1 MSNSSLDR
9 INVVDALRG
18 FALSGIVLIHM
29 EEMYLANNF
38 SEELLATLLQ
48 QPIDIV
54 VDDFIYWT
62 ISGKFFSLFSL
73 LFGLS
78 FFIQMDRAAKKGA
91 DFKLRFLWRLIL
103 LAGFGLLHR
112 LLYPGDIL
120 ITYALIGV
128 VLTLFYHLNNRMVF
142 GIAALLFLGLGRY
155 IAFAIWGNDPIIS
168 PLDNDRALCFSAMEN
183 GSLMD
188 VALASFNRLPGD
200 INGQLAPVMGRAYL
214 TLGYFLIGMLLGKSR
229 WLENIG
235 NHLKTFRI
243 IMITSLIFYI
253 ASIFIHL
260 ELLGESWSVF
270 EHEYTDWPSMFKLT
284 FFDLHC
290 LFFTLFLATGFT
302 LLFEKKCATKT
313 LNLLSPYGRMALTN
327 YLMQSLIGSFIF
339 FNWGLGLL
347 GHLRAVEIFGLGIF
361 VLIVQVALSHLWLKH
376 FKFGPLEWL
385 WRSLTYFKIQ
395 PIKKMT

>member
-1 MSNSSLDR
+1 MSNSNLER

-18 FALSGIVLIHM
+18 LALAGIVLIHIV
-29 EEMYLANNF
+29 EMYLAN
-38 SEELLATLLQ
+38 SIPEELHATLFQ
-48 QPIDIV
+48 QPIDTV
-54 VDDFIYWT
+54 VDAFVYWT

-103 LAGFGLLHR
+103 LAGFGFLHR
-112 LLYPGDIL
+112 LFYPGDIL
-120 ITYALIGV
+120 IIYALIGV
-128 VLTLFYHLNNRMVF
+128 VLIPFFHLNNRMVF
-142 GIAALLFLGLGRY
+142 SIGILLFLGLGRY
-155 IAFAIWGNDPIIS
+155 VAFAIWGSEPIIP
-168 PLDNDRALCFSAMEN
+168 PLENDMELGYLAMKN
-183 GSLMD
+183 GSFMD
-188 VALASFNRLPGD
+188 MVLASWNRLPGD
-200 INGQLAPVMGRAYL
+200 INWQFTPFMGRAYL

-235 NHLKTFRI
+235 KHLNTLRV

-253 ASIFIHL
+253 GSVFIHL
-260 ELLGESWSVF
+260 ELLGGTWSVMSN
-270 EHEYTDWPSMFKLT
+270 EYTNWSSMFMLT

-290 LFFTLFLATGFT
+290 LSFTLFIATGFT
-302 LLFEKKCATKT
+302 LLFEKKWATKT
-313 LNLLSPYGRMALTN
+313 LNILSPYGRMALTN
-327 YLMQSLIGSFIF
+327 YVMQSMIGSFIF

-347 GHLRAVEIFGLGIF
+347 GKLRVAEIFGLAIF
-361 VLIVQVALSHLWLKH
+361 VLILQVMLSHLWLKH

-395 PIKKMT
+395 PIKKID

>member
-18 FALSGIVLIHM
+18 FALSGIVIIHM
-29 EEMYLANNF
+29 VEMYLAN
-38 SEELLATLLQ
+38 SLPEELLATLLQ
-48 QPIDIV
+48 EPLDTV
-54 VDDFIYWT
+54 TDGFVYWT

-103 LAGFGLLHR
+103 LAGFGFLHR
-112 LLYPGDIL
+112 LFYPGDIL
-120 ITYALIGV
+120 IIYAFIGV
-128 VLTLFYHLNNRMVF
+128 VLIPFYHLNNRMVF
-142 GIAALLFLGLGRY
+142 SVGILLFLGIGRY
-155 IAFAIWGNDPIIS
+155 FAFALWGNDPIIS
-168 PLDNDRALCFSAMEN
+168 FLNNDRALCFSAMEN
-183 GSLMD
+183 GSFVD

-200 INGQLAPVMGRAYL
+200 INSQLAPVMGRAYL
-214 TLGYFLIGMLLGKSR
+214 TLGYFLMGMLLGKSR

-235 NHLKTFRI
+235 NHLKTLRI

-253 ASIFIHL
+253 ASIFIHI
-260 ELLGESWSVF
+260 ELLGGSWSVF
-270 EHEYTDWPSMFKLT
+270 DHEYTDWPSMFTLT

-302 LLFEKKCATKT
+302 LLFEQKWATKT
-313 LNLLSPYGRMALTN
+313 LNILSPYGRMALTN
-327 YLMQSLIGSFIF
+327 YVMQSMIGSFIF

-347 GHLRAVEIFGLGIF
+347 GHLRALEIFGLAIF
-361 VLIVQVALSHLWLKH
+361 VLILQVALSHLWLKH

-395 PIKKMT
+395 PIKKKT